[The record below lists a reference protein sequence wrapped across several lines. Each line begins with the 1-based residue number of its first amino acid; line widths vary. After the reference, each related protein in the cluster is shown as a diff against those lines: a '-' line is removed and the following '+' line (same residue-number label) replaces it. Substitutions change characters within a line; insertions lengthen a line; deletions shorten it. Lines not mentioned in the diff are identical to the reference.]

1 MLSALSSEISQ
12 DGSTWLTVS
21 TFKLEEE
28 ICVITHKSSQLVRN
42 KITALKIP
50 GRRLWKCCV
59 IPSVK
64 VPVSVALFCKFS
76 LCICVGNQKNV
87 QRKKNFGTFR
97 FKLSSCEC
105 LQTLKKTC
113 FVAVK

>member
-1 MLSALSSEISQ
+1 MLSALSSKISQ

-59 IPSVK
+59 ILSVK
-64 VPVSVALFCKFS
+64 VSVSVALFCSSPFAFALETKEMCKRKRILEHSSSNYPHVNVSKPRRKFV
-76 LCICVGNQKNV
+76 L
-87 QRKKNFGTFR
+87 
-97 FKLSSCEC
+97 
-105 LQTLKKTC
+105 
-113 FVAVK
+113 

>member
-1 MLSALSSEISQ
+1 MYTYLFQIYYKKKVCLSFLNREVYKVIILSALSSEIFQ

-28 ICVITHKSSQLVRN
+28 ICVITYKSSQFVRN

-50 GRRLWKCCV
+50 SMILWKCCV

-64 VPVSVALFCKFS
+64 VSVSVALFC
-76 LCICVGNQKNV
+76 
-87 QRKKNFGTFR
+87 
-97 FKLSSCEC
+97 SSPFAFA
-105 LQTLKKTC
+105 L
-113 FVAVK
+113 